1 LFLDELG
8 EFPRPA
14 LEALRQPLEDGF
26 VFIARVLGR
35 MLFPARFQLVA
46 AMNLC
51 PCGARGDPAL
61 QCACTP
67 QRLARYR
74 ERFSRALLDRCDL
87 VVMMPRPR
95 AAELAAPP
103 GESSEAVR
111 ARVTAA
117 RGLLGGT
124 PPALTEEAG
133 ELLTRAVERLSLSGR
148 GRARAAR
155 VAGTIAALAGCT
167 DVGAEHVA
175 EALSYRAPAEV
186 A

>member
-1 LFLDELG
+1 MLFLDEFG

-74 ERFSRALLDRCDL
+74 DASRVRC
-87 VVMMPRPR
+87 
-95 AAELAAPP
+95 
-103 GESSEAVR
+103 S
-111 ARVTAA
+111 TAA
-117 RGLLGGT
+117 I
-124 PPALTEEAG
+124 
-133 ELLTRAVERLSLSGR
+133 SS
-148 GRARAAR
+148 
-155 VAGTIAALAGCT
+155 
-167 DVGAEHVA
+167 
-175 EALSYRAPAEV
+175 
-186 A
+186 